1 MENLPEIISAVKKE
15 GKAIVA
21 PKRMRVTYTLTVDTN
36 AVLPGNHPLLVALS
50 PSGPGRQQDVEFIS
64 ASEPQYTL
72 SSPECRHSTLYMEKR
87 AVEGEPT
94 VFSET
99 FEFTANGEW
108 HNLKPED
115 VQPYDTTT
123 ALYKEYTAEREKHI
137 VFSPR
142 LRNLLPN

>member
-1 MENLPEIISAVKKE
+1 
-15 GKAIVA
+15 
-21 PKRMRVTYTLTVDTN
+21 
-36 AVLPGNHPLLVALS
+36 
-50 PSGPGRQQDVEFIS
+50 
-64 ASEPQYTL
+64 
-72 SSPECRHSTLYMEKR
+72 MEKR

-123 ALYKEYTAEREKHI
+123 ALCREYTAGVEAYRL
-137 VFSPR
+137 FPR
-142 LRNLLPN
+142 LRELAKLTASRNQPLPKKAKRIFRW

>member
-1 MENLPEIISAVKKE
+1 
-15 GKAIVA
+15 
-21 PKRMRVTYTLTVDTN
+21 
-36 AVLPGNHPLLVALS
+36 
-50 PSGPGRQQDVEFIS
+50 
-64 ASEPQYTL
+64 
-72 SSPECRHSTLYMEKR
+72 MEKR

-142 LRNLLPN
+142 LRELAAKLTAGETNPYLKAKRIFRWVNDNFPWASAREYSTI

>member
-1 MENLPEIISAVKKE
+1 MSSSFRPANPIHLFVARVPSQY
-15 GKAIVA
+15 IVHGE
-21 PKRMRVTYTLTVDTN
+21 TC
-36 AVLPGNHPLLVALS
+36 
-50 PSGPGRQQDVEFIS
+50 
-64 ASEPQYTL
+64 
-72 SSPECRHSTLYMEKR
+72 CR
-87 AVEGEPT
+87 GEPT

-142 LRNLLPN
+142 LRELAAK